1 VRLQAQACAN
11 KRSLE
16 AEVRQ
21 ILERRTRDFDDIVSD
36 LRSFH
41 EEMVARHGY
50 LPDSTS
56 LIREMRENDE

>member
-21 ILERRTRDFDDIVSD
+21 ILERRTRDFNDIVSD

-50 LPDSTS
+50 LPDSTF
-56 LIREMRENDE
+56 LIREIRENDE

>member
-1 VRLQAQACAN
+1 
-11 KRSLE
+11 
-16 AEVRQ
+16 
-21 ILERRTRDFDDIVSD
+21 LERRTRDFDDIVSD